1 MTPKNQLD
9 ALQRSPRWSQMLAT
23 WRNGEENRQFLVDV
37 AALNGLLVW
46 LCLMVALD
54 HVTLAPAVLVLITIS
69 IVPIVLNYSRLAEY
83 APDALIGGQIVTYSL
98 ALLFVG
104 AADWLTVVPFG
115 VLIWGYIIL
124 LRGIASLVSWSGLLG
139 MGWIIVTRFL
149 NQSLDFSADVLSP
162 LALFTGMIVIFGLF
176 AQRRQPIIPTIAP
189 HLTTAQAATVTNAG
203 LAVLAEQIGDTAK
216 QLDQAAGTIHGI
228 TTQQSSRADQQTNVV
243 AEANRELDD
252 FRYLALQARSKAD
265 EMTHLA
271 QQAVSVAQN
280 GNETIQAALEGMRY
294 TRESVLMVGQTIGQL
309 ALHLRHISQIITSV
323 SDIAT
328 QSNFL
333 ALNAQI
339 EAARAGEQGRG
350 FSIVAEEVRDL
361 AEQSRRATGDVR
373 TVLKEIQQAIS
384 LAVDATESGAQG
396 VEAGLNQAE
405 EAGAVIAS
413 LYETIARGDLA
424 AKAILSSIDLQSDG
438 VRRLGTAMQS
448 LDQVAMQNQAS
459 TRMAENISQDLSRL
473 SGKLMA
479 TIFQSESHAGVS

>member
-1 MTPKNQLD
+1 MNPKNEVDTGNRL
-9 ALQRSPRWSQMLAT
+9 PRWSQVLAV
-23 WRNGEENRQFLVDV
+23 WRYGNENRQFLVDV

-46 LCLMVALD
+46 LCLIVALD
-54 HVTLAPAVLVLITIS
+54 HVTIIAAVLALLAVSVL
-69 IVPIVLNYSRLAEY
+69 PIAFNYSVLSNY
-83 APDALIGGQIVTYSL
+83 APDAVIGGQIITYSL

-104 AADWLTVVPFG
+104 RADWQMVVPFG

-124 LRGIASLVSWSGLLG
+124 LRGIGSLASWSGLLG
-139 MGWIIVTRFL
+139 MGWVIVSRFL
-149 NQSLDFSADVLSP
+149 NQALDFSTDALSP
-162 LALFTGMIVIFGLF
+162 LALYAGMILIFALFNQRQRVIT
-176 AQRRQPIIPTIAP
+176 PTAAP
-189 HLTTAQAATVTNAG
+189 HLTTSQTAIIPNTG

-228 TTQQSSRADQQTNVV
+228 TAQQSTRADQQSNVV

-265 EMTHLA
+265 EMTRLA
-271 QQAVSVAQN
+271 QEAVSVAQS
-280 GNETIQAALEGMRY
+280 GNETIQAALEVMRY

-373 TVLKEIQQAIS
+373 AVLKEIQQAIS
-384 LAVDATESGAQG
+384 LAVNTTESGAQG

-413 LYETIARGDLA
+413 LYETIARGDMA
-424 AKAILSSIDLQSDG
+424 AKAILNSIDLQSDG

-479 TIFQSESHAGVS
+479 TIFQSESHAGVN

>member
-1 MTPKNQLD
+1 MTLKPKNEL
-9 ALQRSPRWSQMLAT
+9 SGWSQVLAA
-23 WRNGEENRQFLVDV
+23 WRLGDDNKRFLVDV

-46 LCLMVALD
+46 LCLVLTVDHVALIPAA
-54 HVTLAPAVLVLITIS
+54 LALLVITV
-69 IVPIVLNYSRLAEY
+69 VPIAFNYSSMSAY
-83 APDALIGGQIVTYSL
+83 APTALMGGQIVSYSL
-98 ALLFVG
+98 ALLSVNS
-104 AADWLTVVPFG
+104 ADWQAVVPFG

-124 LRGIASLVSWSGLLG
+124 LHGIGSAASWSGLLG
-139 MGWIIVTRFL
+139 MTWVVLSRFL
-149 NQSLDFSADVLSP
+149 NQSLDFSTDVLSP
-162 LALFTGMIVIFGLF
+162 LCLFAGVFLIYGLF
-176 AQRRQPIIPTIAP
+176 NRRVRVVVPKPAP
-189 HLTTAQAATVTNAG
+189 HLTTTQTVPVTNAG
-203 LAVLAEQIGDTAK
+203 LALLAEQIGDTAK

-243 AEANRELDD
+243 ADANRELDD
-252 FRYLALQARSKAD
+252 FRHLALQARSKAD
-265 EMTHLA
+265 EMTRLA
-271 QQAVSVAQN
+271 QEAVSVAEN
-280 GNETIQAALEGMRY
+280 GNETIQAALQGMRY

-384 LAVDATESGAQG
+384 VAVNATEEGARG
-396 VEAGLNQAE
+396 VAAGLNQAE
-405 EAGAVIAS
+405 DAGAVIAS
-413 LYETIARGDLA
+413 LYETIARGDMA
-424 AKAILSSIDLQSDG
+424 AKAILNAIDLQSDG
-438 VRRLGTAMQS
+438 VRRLGGAMQS
-448 LDQVAMQNQAS
+448 LDQVAMQNHAS

-479 TIFQSESHAGVS
+479 TIFQTESHAGVN

>member
-1 MTPKNQLD
+1 MTPNNNLD
-9 ALQRSPRWSQMLAT
+9 TDNRAPRWSQVLAA
-23 WRNGEENRQFLVDV
+23 WRHGEDNRQFLVDV

-46 LCLMVALD
+46 LCLLIALN
-54 HVTLAPAVLVLITIS
+54 HITLIPAVLALFAIS
-69 IVPIVLNYSRLAEY
+69 ILPIALNYSLLSDY
-83 APDALIGGQIVTYSL
+83 APDVLIGGQIVTYSL

-104 AADWLTVVPFG
+104 VADWQVVVPFG

-124 LRGIASLVSWSGLLG
+124 LRGIGSLASWSGLLG
-139 MGWIIVTRFL
+139 MGWVVISRFL
-149 NQSLDFSADVLSP
+149 NQSLDFSADALSP
-162 LALFTGMIVIFGLF
+162 LALYAGMIVIFGLF
-176 AQRRQPIIPTIAP
+176 NQRRRPITPTIAP
-189 HLTTAQAATVTNAG
+189 HLTTSQAAVVTNTG

-216 QLDQAAGTIHGI
+216 QVDQAAGTIHGI
-228 TTQQSSRADQQTNVV
+228 TTQQSSRADHQTNVV

-252 FRYLALQARSKAD
+252 FRYLAMQARSKAD
-265 EMTHLA
+265 EMTRLA
-271 QQAVSVAQN
+271 QEAVSVAQN

-294 TRESVLMVGQTIGQL
+294 TRESVLMVGQTISQL

-373 TVLKEIQQAIS
+373 AVLKEIQQAIS
-384 LAVDATESGAQG
+384 SAVNTTESGAQG

-413 LYETIARGDLA
+413 LYETIARGDMA
-424 AKAILSSIDLQSDG
+424 AKAILNSIDLQSDG

-479 TIFQSESHAGVS
+479 TIFQSESHAGVN